1 MKKCD
6 IILYH
11 NIFYWQSVIWDRAIF
26 FINKYMIFIL
36 IFLYI
41 LFVIDCLVVCSMVF
55 NVTFNNILVILWQSV
70 LLVEET
76 GENHWPVA
84 SQGQTLLHNVLS
96 NTPLHEQG
104 SNSQLQWWSTLIAQ
118 GVVNPTTTRSQPWWP
133 LFIIEGLF
141 LTVRWRTSIE
151 VLFLLKPHQWGNG

>member
-1 MKKCD
+1 MT
-6 IILYH
+6 L
-11 NIFYWQSVIWDRAIF
+11 FYISIF
-26 FINKYMIFIL
+26 FIDNLWFEIGLFFLSINIWYLYLFFYIFCSSL
-36 IFLYI
+36 IVW
-41 LFVIDCLVVCSMVF
+41 LFVWWCL

-104 SNSQLQWWSTLIAQ
+104 SNSQLQWWSALIAQ

-141 LTVRWRTSIE
+141 LTQMKNINISSFSFKTTS
-151 VLFLLKPHQWGNG
+151 VG

>member
-1 MKKCD
+1 VT
-6 IILYH
+6 L
-11 NIFYWQSVIWDRAIF
+11 FYISIF
-26 FINKYMIFIL
+26 FIDNLWFEIGLFFLSINIWYLYLFFYIFCSSL
-36 IFLYI
+36 IVW
-41 LFVIDCLVVCSMVF
+41 LFVWWCL

-104 SNSQLQWWSTLIAQ
+104 SNSQLQWWSALIAQ

-141 LTVRWRTSIE
+141 LTQMKNINISSFSFKTTS
-151 VLFLLKPHQWGNG
+151 VG